1 MSSPKTLDIN
11 RGPVVVAIL
20 WTETA
25 VAVII
30 VSMRFYARTMIK
42 RISWDDWLMLVTLVS
57 INVPMSATSLED
69 VCLHHSLIDRDYSL
83 SAQL

>member
-1 MSSPKTLDIN
+1 MSSPETPDIN
-11 RGPVVVAIL
+11 RGRVVVAIL

-57 INVPMSATSLED
+57 IFTMSTTSWGE
-69 VCLHHSLIDRDYSL
+69 CLFTLYID
-83 SAQL
+83 

>member
-1 MSSPKTLDIN
+1 MSSRPETPDIN

-20 WTETA
+20 WAETA

-57 INVPMSATSLED
+57 ILFP
-69 VCLHHSLIDRDYSL
+69 
-83 SAQL
+83 

>member
-1 MSSPKTLDIN
+1 MSSPATLDIN

-30 VSMRFYARTMIK
+30 VSMRFYARTIVK
-42 RISWDDWLMLVTLVS
+42 RISWDDWLMLVTLVC
-57 INVPMSATSLED
+57 IVPMSTTSWED
-69 VCLHHSLIDRDYSL
+69 VCLHCILIDRDYSL
-83 SAQL
+83 SVQL